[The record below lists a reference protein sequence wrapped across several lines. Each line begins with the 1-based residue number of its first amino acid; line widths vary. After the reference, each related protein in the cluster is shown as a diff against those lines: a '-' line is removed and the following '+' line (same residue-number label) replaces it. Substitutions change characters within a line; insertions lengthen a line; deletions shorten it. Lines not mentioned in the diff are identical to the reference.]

1 MKISPTQILDE
12 IKNRISRRE
21 IFKYHR
27 ETLVR
32 LLIVASSEIVVLSSL
47 YHVNDFLIDQLISQ
61 FRTILKFIYS
71 VDNENGPKPNDDRAI
86 IEDFIKMIWDFSK
99 NYSQVRNYLEQC
111 ALGTRKIQY
120 IQDEKLY
127 FEPSYDTYSN
137 YARLL
142 DKVKEDPTIELQ
154 MKVGKNISDYIIAK
168 EGKSNLF
175 KDIFYHSL
183 MKDFCKICWGQSE
196 IKFAH
201 DFGDFTYED
210 LISFCAALKLMGDF
224 YMISLRFQPIPKIEE
239 ETLIRGIAKL
249 SDLPREKVELFLKY
263 QTYDCEYQ
271 KDKLTLIQQ
280 LIKFDNYYY
289 FFPFAL
295 YIGRHPLKMYR
306 LICDLNKKKYEK
318 DISIIAKKKEEQ
330 MTNEIVEKLEK
341 YDLSIVVNHQ
351 IKKGNESLAEYD
363 MLAFDNETSNLY
375 ICEFK
380 WFFVGDGEKEHKALD
395 RKIKEAIDH
404 RKEKDKYILD
414 NPQAISNELFGGK
427 KINKIKEILISQN
440 FSGNVKHDMTVI
452 DFETLQWS
460 VEQFESFEELM
471 DYFLNDEFRKSIDYK
486 DTIQDFEIEGYKFRI
501 HCMQMR

>member
-12 IKNRISRRE
+12 IKKRISSRE

-27 ETLVR
+27 ETLVQ
-32 LLIVASSEIVVLSSL
+32 LLIVSSSEIVIQSGL
-47 YHVNDFLIDQLISQ
+47 YHINDFLIDQLISQ

-71 VDNENGPKPNDDRAI
+71 VDNENGPQPNDGLAI
-86 IEDFIKMIWDFSK
+86 IDEFKRMIWDFSE

-127 FEPSYDTYSN
+127 FEPNYDTYSN

-142 DKVKEDPTIELQ
+142 DKVKEDPNDELQ
-154 MKVGKNISDYIIAK
+154 RKVGKNISDHIIIK
-168 EGKSNLF
+168 KGKPNIF
-175 KDIFYHSL
+175 KDPFYHSL
-183 MKDFCKICWGQSE
+183 MKDFREICLMDSE
-196 IKFAH
+196 IKFDH

-224 YMISLRFQPIPKIEE
+224 YMISFPFQPIPIVEDE
-239 ETLIRGIAKL
+239 CLIRGIAKL

-263 QTYDCEYQ
+263 QTYDYEYQ

-280 LIKFDNYYY
+280 LIKFDNHYC
-289 FFPFAL
+289 FFPLAL
-295 YIGRHPLKMYR
+295 FIGRHPLKMYR

-363 MLAFDNETSNLY
+363 MLVFDNETSNLY

-414 NPQAISNELFGGK
+414 NPQTISNELFGGK
-427 KINKIKEILISQN
+427 KINKIEEILISQN

-460 VEQFESFEELM
+460 VKQFESFEELM

-486 DTIQDFEIEGYKFRI
+486 DSIQDFEIEGYKFRI